1 MQCISPVFVR
11 KQMMHVPCGKC
22 AFCIRKQINSWCLRL
37 RHEMDVSS
45 SAFFL
50 TLTYNDEHLPKNHTH
65 KECTHLDGEL
75 CKRDLKLFLKRLRRR
90 NPGIRYFATGEYG
103 ENYSRPHYHA
113 VIFNL
118 IDLDLVTESWK
129 DDDGKDIGFIK
140 GSRAN
145 AGRIR
150 YMVAY
155 MALPQ
160 DLSHRSPPFRVMS
173 RNPGIGSS
181 YVDKMG
187 DHHRARSDPV
197 VYDFDCPNAMPRYYM
212 DKIFDAGQRRYI
224 HMKRMKYA
232 LEQNQVVCPVEHDR
246 LWKKLNRK
254 NK

>member
-11 KQMMHVPCGKC
+11 RQMMHVPCGRC
-22 AFCIRKQINSWCLRL
+22 AFCIKKQINAWCTRL

-50 TLTYNDEHLPKNHTH
+50 TLTYNDEHLPEN
-65 KECTHLDGEL
+65 GEL
-75 CKRDLKLFLKRLRRR
+75 SKRDLTLFIKRLRKR
-90 NPGIRYFATGEYG
+90 NPGIRYFAVGEYG
-103 ENYSRPHYHA
+103 ENFKRPHYHA

-118 IDLDLVTESWK
+118 IDLDLVTASWK
-129 DDDGKDIGFIK
+129 DVDGKDIGFVK
-140 GSRAN
+140 GSRAT

-160 DLSHRSPPFRVMS
+160 DVSHRQPPFRVMS
-173 RNPGIGSS
+173 RNPGIGAT
-181 YVDKMG
+181 YVEKMG
-187 DHHRARSDPV
+187 QHHRARSDCV